1 MNLNKFQIKC
11 YNMIKKI
18 EILMKFQIILQKYKK
33 NKINKLKN
41 KIHYNSNQIKLLNKI
56 KINNNNNILQI
67 LK

>member
-1 MNLNKFQIKC
+1 
-11 YNMIKKI
+11 MIKKI

-41 KIHYNSNQIKLLNKI
+41 KILYNINQIKLLNKI
-56 KINNNNNILQI
+56 NNNDNDNNLQI